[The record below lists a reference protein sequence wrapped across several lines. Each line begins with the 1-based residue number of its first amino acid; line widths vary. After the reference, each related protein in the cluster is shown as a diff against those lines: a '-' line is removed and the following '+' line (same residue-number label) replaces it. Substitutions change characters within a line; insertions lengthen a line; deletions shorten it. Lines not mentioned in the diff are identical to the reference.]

1 MRVHLVF
8 YSWMVFQ
15 VKWVLHENKMIIWK
29 KNWLVVGPK
38 CSKIL
43 ASINL
48 LWVKWVLHDDKNND
62 HLKKKFFV
70 CSWSWVLKNITQY
83 LFCYGVKTPFEEV
96 VMLKID
102 CNFSWHGNQ
111 VVTAWST
118 ATVLYMY
125 GREQLHNDGPFSCRN
140 LYLDCCRIAA
150 VMFSLTL

>member
-1 MRVHLVF
+1 MT
-8 YSWMVFQ
+8 
-15 VKWVLHENKMIIWK
+15 
-29 KNWLVVGPK
+29 
-38 CSKIL
+38 KI
-43 ASINL
+43 
-48 LWVKWVLHDDKNND
+48 NND

-83 LFCYGVKTPFEEV
+83 LFCYGEKTPFEEV

-125 GREQLHNDGPFSCRN
+125 GCEQLHNEGPFSCRN
-140 LYLDCCRIAA
+140 LIFRLLQNCRCYI
-150 VMFSLTL
+150 FSNLVGIFPPHIRIWWQS